1 MSNFDPFHHIFLNLA
16 SQAEANKAGKWTM
29 RNCRIEIHSNQVT
42 IFLKWLYLNRFICTV
57 LDVEKLLDGS
67 EPETLE
73 QNFPTIQEQSR
84 HWSLNQEQNDA
95 FILMAAA
102 LLQHINN
109 TNQLSELEH
118 IQSMISKISF
128 NMFQGFCTAMAF
140 CCVNSYK
147 CFIRSCSNANRRM
160 YDTFSFRNWYTKRTP
175 RSNPKSDKHLVR
187 NRHLIR

>member
-1 MSNFDPFHHIFLNLA
+1 
-16 SQAEANKAGKWTM
+16 M

-118 IQSMISKISF
+118 IQSMISKIQKM
-128 NMFQGFCTAMAF
+128 NAYLDIILPTNRQLVMFLAGSGGTG
-140 CCVNSYK
+140 
-147 CFIRSCSNANRRM
+147 
-160 YDTFSFRNWYTKRTP
+160 
-175 RSNPKSDKHLVR
+175 KSHVIQYVSRILHGDGILLR
-187 NRHLIR
+187 QQL